1 MLSTITDNSQIGSS
15 MFPKLSLQFNKKKQS
30 ISNTITVISDPE
42 GGDIYANLREEDHNN
57 EIYICGDLIDST
69 AVLKSMTRIKNY
81 NLQNIYRCITNPNIK
96 VCLGNRDLNKF
107 KCYYLCNL
115 DETIQNDLVRQF
127 NNGEINLTY
136 DTYTELNKELN
147 TQFTENN
154 TEIDSK
160 IWNNINMV
168 NWYSFWTPNFP
179 IHKYNPVNDKYI
191 NPNHKEYN
199 PDIIKPIYNTQY
211 KKNNIFK
218 TRYDEIFGADPAIGT
233 MSASYISTC
242 IMNELTKLT
251 KTNNEIYGNFR
262 NYTINQI
269 EDYAAFVTLAI
280 FRSMNLNVDDLKK
293 IANVTEIINTSDVKG
308 WLHLLYTK
316 NNICYSIQTK
326 QNHLLFSHGGITN
339 ISLHDDNLENIFKMC
354 KDLKENLVDGH
365 KYFHNYCNKTSSQA
379 GGFYTTHQ
387 STNKNTYTSNQIN
400 KKIIFIQKY
409 MRTKYTAM
417 INERKYN
424 NKKPS
429 QLVLFFCMLTGYFD
443 YYVFN
448 STNINKENNK
458 KCDNEV
464 KKYTDK
470 KQKNIKYDMSFA
482 SPIMAGILNLRV
494 RESLFTITDKE
505 LYQFFGHKPVGISTT
520 VDLIKFVSET
530 KKESKEPKE
539 HYTTLVNLDISN
551 TFTTTTLNPLTPSTI
566 YNRVDIKQEPDGSD
580 QILLNTDIT
589 LNIYKLDE
597 QDKLNKQN
605 KFFDGTDKQIFN
617 ISDETQP
624 FIKNNNPKYY
634 ANKILYSADFGNKDP
649 AFFVITITDLNI
661 SSTEFRNN
669 IQKLSMQNIFY
680 HGTTTQDNKLF
691 HVFTYMDDPTNP
703 TNFVK
708 TIFILNQTDFDLVSE
723 YITKLAQSVADKI
736 YKEKYLKY
744 KLKYNNLKNEL
755 GLNLKY
761 DVNIN

>member
-1 MLSTITDNSQIGSS
+1 
-15 MFPKLSLQFNKKKQS
+15 
-30 ISNTITVISDPE
+30 
-42 GGDIYANLREEDHNN
+42 
-57 EIYICGDLIDST
+57 
-69 AVLKSMTRIKNY
+69 
-81 NLQNIYRCITNPNIK
+81 
-96 VCLGNRDLNKF
+96 
-107 KCYYLCNL
+107 
-115 DETIQNDLVRQF
+115 
-127 NNGEINLTY
+127 
-136 DTYTELNKELN
+136 
-147 TQFTENN
+147 
-154 TEIDSK
+154 
-160 IWNNINMV
+160 
-168 NWYSFWTPNFP
+168 
-179 IHKYNPVNDKYI
+179 
-191 NPNHKEYN
+191 
-199 PDIIKPIYNTQY
+199 
-211 KKNNIFK
+211 
-218 TRYDEIFGADPAIGT
+218 
-233 MSASYISTC
+233 
-242 IMNELTKLT
+242 
-251 KTNNEIYGNFR
+251 
-262 NYTINQI
+262 
-269 EDYAAFVTLAI
+269 
-280 FRSMNLNVDDLKK
+280 
-293 IANVTEIINTSDVKG
+293 
-308 WLHLLYTK
+308 
-316 NNICYSIQTK
+316 
-326 QNHLLFSHGGITN
+326 
-339 ISLHDDNLENIFKMC
+339 
-354 KDLKENLVDGH
+354 
-365 KYFHNYCNKTSSQA
+365 
-379 GGFYTTHQ
+379 
-387 STNKNTYTSNQIN
+387 
-400 KKIIFIQKY
+400 
-409 MRTKYTAM
+409 
-417 INERKYN
+417 
-424 NKKPS
+424 
-429 QLVLFFCMLTGYFD
+429 MLTGYFD

-761 DVNIN
+761 DVNRN